1 MASALMA
8 QPLTLQQ
15 LRERAGVLPETVM
28 NFLNATY
35 AVGALVEF
43 DEAAAPT
50 APRPAP
56 PPPAPTGLRGLIAN
70 LRRKFGL
77 AAAKPV
83 SKPA

>member
-35 AVGALVEF
+35 AVGALVEA
-43 DEAAAPT
+43 DDAAVAARDAPKAAP
-50 APRPAP
+50 A
-56 PPPAPTGLRGLIAN
+56 APTGLRGLIAN

-77 AAAKPV
+77 AAPKPV